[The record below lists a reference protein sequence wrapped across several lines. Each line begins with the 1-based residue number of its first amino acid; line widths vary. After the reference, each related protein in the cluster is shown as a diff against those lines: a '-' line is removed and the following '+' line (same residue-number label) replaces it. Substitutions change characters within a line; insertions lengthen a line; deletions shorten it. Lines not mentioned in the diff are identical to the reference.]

1 MIFARQA
8 EIPRAQLDN
17 AVAKGARI
25 PTGGR
30 IIDHESGL
38 WCEPTVLADV
48 TQDMAVMRDET
59 FGPIVP
65 IMSFDTVD
73 EAVQLANDTEFGLPA
88 AIISDED
95 AAIAVGQ
102 RINAGGM
109 WINDF
114 DTMGGVGARA
124 EKTAFGSSGLGGSRY
139 GHGGFLRFLCKK
151 AIVARRGGVTER
163 GASGRTRQPSA
174 HPLDWRPGITASLE
188 AHPRHVILPSGNQH
202 RDSSRYQGA
211 VPRRP
216 CRAGQHDTH
225 GLRDHRPK
233 PRQPSAPD
241 RQSLEH
247 RLHPCRSAPDEGTGC
262 WKLISISDE
271 IYMIVTDCDYVST
284 RFEKVPSEGLVE
296 FHFLLEGPVELAMP
310 RPEEPG
316 LTASTI
322 MACHQAPGVSYDV
335 CCLPGRFRMISLYVR
350 PELLADSFGFGAQP
364 GSPAA
369 GPSG

>member
-1 MIFARQA
+1 
-8 EIPRAQLDN
+8 
-17 AVAKGARI
+17 
-25 PTGGR
+25 
-30 IIDHESGL
+30 
-38 WCEPTVLADV
+38 
-48 TQDMAVMRDET
+48 
-59 FGPIVP
+59 
-65 IMSFDTVD
+65 MSFDTVD

-88 AIISDED
+88 AIIGDED

-114 DTMGGVGARA
+114 DTMRGVGARA

-188 AHPRHVILPSGNQH
+188 AHPRHVIPPSGDQH

-247 RLHPCRSAPDEGTGC
+247 RLHPCRSAPRRGHRLLEADLDQRRDLHDRHRLRLCLDPLREGSPRKGWSSSISC
-262 WKLISISDE
+262 WKARSNWP
-271 IYMIVTDCDYVST
+271 C
-284 RFEKVPSEGLVE
+284 P
-296 FHFLLEGPVELAMP
+296 AP
-310 RPEEPG
+310 RN
-316 LTASTI
+316 
-322 MACHQAPGVSYDV
+322 
-335 CCLPGRFRMISLYVR
+335 
-350 PELLADSFGFGAQP
+350 
-364 GSPAA
+364 PA
-369 GPSG
+369 